1 MASSPLQ
8 GSELID
14 CAKANGSK
22 GIELASQRC
31 GYGEDLDTFERELRK
46 AGDHIGIKIGSFQDL
61 ITDRRDDEDDKGTV
75 IGPDSPSQL

>member
-1 MASSPLQ
+1 MTSSLQ

-22 GIELASQRC
+22 GIEVASQRC

-46 AGDHIGIKIGSFQDL
+46 AGEHIGIKIEGFQDL
-61 ITDRRDDEDDKGTV
+61 ITERRDDERVKGEV
-75 IGPDSPSQL
+75 ISPDSQSQL